1 MIAKLITLFKLGRK
15 IAKSD
20 ILEITS
26 KFQEPPLIV
35 KILFKILSFSFSS
48 KQQVEINKDI
58 GERLSN
64 SLESMGT
71 TFIKLGQF
79 LATRPDII
87 GEELSKKLENLQD
100 KLPPFSLLEAKE
112 IIKNDLGDKTY
123 NSIIN
128 LSDPVAAASI
138 AQVHKA
144 QINDNGIIKDVA
156 IKILRP
162 NIKKIF
168 NEEIDAMML
177 FAFLIESFVKKTKRL
192 KLVEVVFLLKEITNL
207 EMDLRFEAAAAN
219 E

>member
-1 MIAKLITLFKLGRK
+1 MLKKIITLFKLGRK
-15 IAKSD
+15 VAKSD
-20 ILEITS
+20 ILKITS
-26 KFQEPPLIV
+26 KFHEPPLAV
-35 KILFKILSFSFSS
+35 KVLFKILSFSFSS
-48 KQQVEINKDI
+48 NEKGDLIKDE

-100 KLPPFSLLEAKE
+100 KLPPFSLIQAKE
-112 IIKNDLGDKTY
+112 IIKNDLGDITY

-128 LSDPVAAASI
+128 LTEPVAAASI

-144 QINDNGIIKDVA
+144 QINDNGTIKDVA

-177 FAFLIESFVKKTKRL
+177 FAFLVESFIKKTKRL
-192 KLVEVVFLLKEITNL
+192 KLVEVVFVLS
-207 EMDLRFEAAAAN
+207 
-219 E
+219 